1 MAHRR
6 ILLVEGSDDEHVVK
20 HICGG
25 HGIPELDEIK
35 PLGSDSELLDS
46 IPVQIKASED
56 GDIVGVIIDAD
67 TNMQGRWDSIR
78 DRIDQ
83 FGYDSPPD
91 QPSREGTIL
100 NSPERT
106 LYPRLGIWIMP
117 DNRTNGI
124 LEDFLHFLIPQPN
137 QLLDHV
143 VRSVDNIPEQELR
156 FRKPDDVPKAVIHT
170 WLAWQQEPGRP
181 YGTAITARFLDADVP
196 EAHVLVSW
204 LRRLFHPE
212 T

>member
-25 HGIPELDEIK
+25 HDIPELDEIK
-35 PLGSDSELLDS
+35 PLGSDNRLLDS

-83 FGYDSPPD
+83 FGYEGAPD
-91 QPSREGTIL
+91 RPGLEGTIL
-100 NSPERT
+100 NPPART
-106 LYPRLGIWIMP
+106 LFPRLGIWIMP

-137 QLLDHV
+137 SLLDHV
-143 VRSVDNIPEQELR
+143 VQSVSNIPEEELR
-156 FRKPDDVPKAVIHT
+156 FRKPEDEPKAVIHT
-170 WLAWQQEPGRP
+170 WLAWQQEPGKP
-181 YGTAITARFLDADVP
+181 FGTAITARFLDANVP

-204 LRRLFHPE
+204 LKRLFYPE